1 MFTFLSKARLS
12 YTLNNFYTKIKNNFA
27 LKSHSHTTVNGHTV
41 ESDVPANAKF
51 TDTTYTEA
59 TQSKSG
65 LLSASD
71 KKLLDELVAW
81 KKQVE
86 SGSSDVMID
95 TTE

>member
-1 MFTFLSKARLS
+1 MITFLSKERLS
-12 YTLNNFYTKIKNNFA
+12 YTLNSLYSKIKNNFA
-27 LKSHSHTTVNGHTV
+27 VKSHSHTTVNGHTV
-41 ESDVPANAKF
+41 ESNVPANATF
-51 TDTTYTEA
+51 TETTYTEA

-71 KKLLDELVAW
+71 KKLLDDLVAW

-86 SGSSDVMID
+86 SGSTDVMVD